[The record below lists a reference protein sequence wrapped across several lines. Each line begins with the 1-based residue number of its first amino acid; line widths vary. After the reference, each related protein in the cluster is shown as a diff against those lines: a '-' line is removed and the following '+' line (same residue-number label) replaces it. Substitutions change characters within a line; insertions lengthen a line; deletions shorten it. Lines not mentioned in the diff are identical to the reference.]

1 MFRNDKVNVLSSAKI
16 NYHTILA
23 VILIISLIKS
33 IHIWQEWYHFW
44 YIKNEHSLLVVGDGG
59 GICTAV
65 PQCKMIMCINLKKTT
80 TKKYSLTQ
88 QVHC

>member
-65 PQCKMIMCINLKKTT
+65 PQCKMIMCMNLKKTT
-80 TKKYSLTQ
+80 KKKYSLTQ